1 MKKKRERTERE
12 STISLINIIFL
23 ILIFFMIS
31 GTISTPSLPS
41 LEFVQ
46 TTELECCAGSHVLE
60 IADDGSLFVY
70 GESIPS
76 VEAYL
81 ASLPDDEPT
90 VRIVPDHRLPA
101 NKLLSFIS
109 ELRKSDAKHIVI
121 VTENN

>member
-31 GTISTPSLPS
+31 GTISPPSLPS

-46 TTELECCAGSHVLE
+46 TTDLECCAGNHFLE
-60 IADDGSLFVY
+60 IADDGAMFVH
-70 GESIPS
+70 GEPISSI
-76 VEAYL
+76 EAYL
-81 ASLPDDEPT
+81 ASIPGDDPT

-101 NKLLSFIS
+101 NKLLSFVS
-109 ELRKSDAKHIVI
+109 QLRKSDAKHIVI

>member
-31 GTISTPSLPS
+31 GTISTPGLPS

-46 TTELECCAGSHVLE
+46 TTDLECCAGSYVLE
-60 IADDGSLFVY
+60 IADDGSMYVH
-70 GESIPS
+70 GKPIPS
-76 VEAYL
+76 IEAYL
-81 ASLPDDEPT
+81 ASLPEGDPT
-90 VRIVPDHRLPA
+90 IRIVPDHRLPA
-101 NKLLSFIS
+101 NRLLSFVS
-109 ELRKSDAKHIVI
+109 ELRRSDAKHIVI

>member
-46 TTELECCAGSHVLE
+46 TTELECCAGNHVLQ
-60 IADDGSLFVY
+60 ISDDGSLFVK
-70 GESIPS
+70 GDPISSI
-76 VEAYL
+76 EAYL
-81 ASLPDDEPT
+81 SSLPESDPT

-101 NKLLSFIS
+101 NKLLSFVS
-109 ELRKSDAKHIVI
+109 ELRKGDAKNIVI